1 MKGLLVLNG
10 EKSDKLPESSA
21 YRYVVVTDGAY
32 EKAKDELE
40 KITCVVGDF
49 DSLGYIPKNVGVMK
63 LDPEKDYTDG
73 EVGLMYLVECGC
85 NEIDICW
92 ALGGRLDHE
101 LGNLALLKIA
111 KDNGASAKIVSEN
124 EEMYLIG
131 GKFSLVG
138 VSGKTISLLPFSPSA
153 HIIDGEGFKYKVADR
168 ILTKSETLGISNVAT
183 KDEVS
188 LDVDEG
194 LLYVIVNKTER

>member
-10 EKSDKLPESSA
+10 EKSDKLPDSSA
-21 YRYVVVTDGAY
+21 YRYVVVADGAY

-49 DSLGYIPKNVGVMK
+49 DSLGYIPKKVGVIK

-73 EVGLMYLVECGC
+73 EVGLMYLVERGC
-85 NEIDICW
+85 DEIDICW

-101 LGNLALLKIA
+101 LGNLTLLKIA
-111 KDNGASAKIVSEN
+111 KDNGATAKIVSEN
-124 EEMYLIG
+124 EEMYLVG

-138 VSGKTISLLPFSPSA
+138 VLGKTISLLPFSLSA

-168 ILTKSETLGISNVAT
+168 TLTKSETLGISNVAT